1 MWNWT
6 RRAWETLK
14 SSSVGTTQATCG
26 SLSPSGTLSNYASG
40 TGRTGDVRV
49 RVQCTAGSPGTAYAG
64 MLNLTY

>member
-40 TGRTGDVRV
+40 TGLVSGAVFGRI
-49 RVQCTAGSPGTAYAG
+49 AGERAAQHAGT
-64 MLNLTY
+64 